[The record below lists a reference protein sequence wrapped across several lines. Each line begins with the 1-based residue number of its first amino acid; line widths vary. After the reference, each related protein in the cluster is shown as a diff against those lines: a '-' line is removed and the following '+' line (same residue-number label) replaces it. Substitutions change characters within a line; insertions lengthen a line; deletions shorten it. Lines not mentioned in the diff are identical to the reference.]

1 MLQHSATSRSHLW
14 LIEFKIEMTTQQS
27 LCILLIEDD
36 DIDASLVERFLQ
48 NNREVSYTIQHA
60 SSLAEARRAL
70 EVRTFNLILSDLSLP
85 DSDSNETIASL
96 RAINTMTPIVALTG
110 HDDEEFGL
118 NIIRAGASD
127 YIPKSQLN
135 RMILTRTISFAVER
149 SRFVGIEAT
158 NQLLESKNE
167 RLAELYSMSQQF
179 VDNVSHD
186 FRTPLT
192 VIREFAS
199 ILRDEIEG
207 PLNQK
212 QKNRLSS
219 LISRA
224 DELASMVD
232 DLLDTSRLE
241 SGLIRTFRCENDAN
255 DIIQRVASMLE
266 QRAESKQVEI
276 SVEDVP
282 EGQLIF
288 CDEEKLRRVLINLI
302 VNAIKF
308 TQQGGKV
315 RIFTRRFSKHQLEIV
330 VEDNGPGIPAAGL
343 EKIFERFRKLETHNR
358 MASCKGFGLGLSIAR
373 SLASLNLGELRVQSE
388 DGVGSQFSVLI
399 PFSNTEAILDSFLEQ
414 RLKNKVGSGDLSL
427 TEVSAV
433 GDVDDDALA
442 AVDEFLRSSVKSFDL
457 TIRKSDDR
465 WTILSC
471 NNEASLRQ
479 MYVRLEEEW
488 ADLKRNCIRVAL
500 PDVVFAHI
508 ATSTVLEAKRELI
521 SHFEMESDGPNKE
534 SAATKSEDVTPDA
547 ESPNTGARILV
558 IEDEAELS
566 NALEARLSSAGYQI
580 SQAYDGIAGVEM
592 AVATVPDM
600 ILLDIRMPNLD
611 GLAVLRLMQQ
621 IPSLSNIPVLV
632 LSASLQ
638 DKNIALDNGALHF
651 IQKPYKSE
659 AVVSA
664 IEKLLPKSNTETCA
678 ESKSEHVLELDHIQ

>member
-1 MLQHSATSRSHLW
+1 
-14 LIEFKIEMTTQQS
+14 MTTKQS

-36 DIDASLVERFLQ
+36 DIDASLVQRFLR
-48 NNREVSYTIQHA
+48 NDRETTYTFQHA
-60 SSLAEARRAL
+60 STMAEARRAL
-70 EVRTFNLILSDLSLP
+70 EVRSFDLILSDLSLP

-96 RAINTMTPIVALTG
+96 RSQNATTPIVALTG
-110 HDDEEFGL
+110 HDGDEFGL
-118 NIIRAGASD
+118 NIIRSGASD

-135 RMILTRTISFAVER
+135 RMILTRTISYAIER

-199 ILRDEIEG
+199 ILKDEIEG

-212 QKNRLSS
+212 QKNRLCS

-241 SGLIRTFRCENDAN
+241 SGLIRTFRCENDAR
-255 DIIQRVASMLE
+255 DVVERVARMLE
-266 QRAESKQVEI
+266 QRAESKQI
-276 SVEDVP
+276 QLDFDDVQD
-282 EGQLIF
+282 GQLIF

-308 TQQGGKV
+308 TQLGGKV
-315 RIFTRRFSKHQLEIV
+315 RIFTRQYSVHQLEIV

-343 EKIFERFRKLETHNR
+343 EKIFERFKKLETHNR
-358 MASCKGFGLGLSIAR
+358 IASCKGFGLGLSIAR

-399 PFSNTEAILDSFLEQ
+399 PFSNTESILDSFLEQ
-414 RLKNKVGSGDLSL
+414 RLKNKVGCGDLSL

-433 GDVDDDALA
+433 GDVDVDALE

-457 TIRKSDDR
+457 TIRKTEDR

-471 NNEASLRQ
+471 NNEASLGQ
-479 MYVRLEEEW
+479 MYLRLEEEW

-500 PDVVFAHI
+500 PDISFKYV
-508 ATSTVLEAKRELI
+508 ATSTVLEAKRELV
-521 SHFEMESDGPNKE
+521 SHFDLDSSSPVEKETPAEKCDVEPIVEQPN
-534 SAATKSEDVTPDA
+534 
-547 ESPNTGARILV
+547 NGAHILV

-566 NALEARLSSAGYQI
+566 NALEARLSSAGYRI

-592 AVATVPDM
+592 AVALLPDM

-621 IPSLSNIPVLV
+621 IPSLSNTPVLV

-659 AVVSA
+659 AIVAA
-664 IEKLLPKSNTETCA
+664 IEQLMPKSET
-678 ESKSEHVLELDHIQ
+678 SETVSELELDCIQ